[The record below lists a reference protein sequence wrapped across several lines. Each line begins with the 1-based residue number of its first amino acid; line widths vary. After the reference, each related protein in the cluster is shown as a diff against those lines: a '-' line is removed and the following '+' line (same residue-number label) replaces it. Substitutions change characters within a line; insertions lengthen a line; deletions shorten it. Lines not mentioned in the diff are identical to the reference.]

1 MSISFLSLLEGVL
14 LLAGAAAAFWFSR
27 LAKRSLDRRALLMAS
42 VASWLILFGMIPF
55 FAFAILVNRVS
66 SGVPPT
72 AWQEFILNVL
82 PFALLLS
89 PLAGFIHGV
98 KLAMPGKLK

>member
-1 MSISFLSLLEGVL
+1 MLSIFEGL
-14 LLAGAAAAFWFSR
+14 LLVSGGAAAFWFSR

-55 FAFAILVNRVS
+55 FAFAILATRVD
-66 SGVPPT
+66 SGTPPA

-82 PFALLLS
+82 PFALVLS

-98 KLAMPGKLK
+98 KLAMPAKLE

>member
-1 MSISFLSLLEGVL
+1 MVVGA
-14 LLAGAAAAFWFSR
+14 AGAFWLSR
-27 LAKRSLDRRALLMAS
+27 MAKRALDRRALLMAS

-55 FAFAILVNRVS
+55 FAFAILVNQVD
-66 SGVPPT
+66 SGAPPT

-82 PFALLLS
+82 PFALVLS

-98 KLAMPGKLK
+98 KLAMPGKLR